1 MLAVRHITRRF
12 GPLLALDRVD
22 FDACPG
28 EIVALLGENGAGKTT
43 LMNILAGRLRPDAGS
58 IELFGRALRP
68 GSPSAALAAGVAA
81 VHQSPMLFERMTWEE
96 NLALGGFGA
105 RAARA
110 NRANLTIDLKEV
122 AARAAAMAARLGF
135 TLPSP
140 GARMEQ
146 RSMAERVRMEVL
158 RALSFE
164 PRVLILDEPT
174 GLLGPGELAAFLDVL
189 RRLRSEGRIVILV
202 THKLAEALTVA
213 DRITVLR
220 RGRVVAR
227 PLRGEV
233 TENALA
239 TLMIGELAPRSEGA
253 RTAGAAGTLALEAK
267 DLLEIKN
274 LLEINNLVVERD
286 GWRALDGVNLEVT
299 AGEIVGIAGVDGNG
313 QSELVEALAGV
324 RRPMNGTIRV
334 AAADAHDRDGSDGG
348 GALAVIAENRDRDGL
363 ILEMPLWE
371 NLLLARPLLA
381 RACERFGWLS
391 ASRAAA
397 LCAEVLE
404 RFHIRAAGPQ
414 ALAAELSGGNRQRLC
429 VARAL
434 ASRPR
439 VLIAHNVTR
448 GLDVAATA
456 EVRRRLA
463 AFAAEGGAVL
473 LVSSDLDELTAL
485 CGRLAVISRGR
496 LRAVGADEHDPA
508 RMGLLMAGAW

>member
-1 MLAVRHITRRF
+1 MLAARHITRRF
-12 GPLLALDRVD
+12 GRLLALDGVD
-22 FDACPG
+22 FDARPG

-58 IELFGRALRP
+58 MELFGHTLRP
-68 GSPSAALAAGVAA
+68 GSPAAALAAGVAA

-96 NLALGGFGA
+96 NLALGGFTADTA
-105 RAARA
+105 RARRA
-110 NRANLTIDLKEV
+110 SLTIDLREV

-135 TLPSP
+135 ALPAP
-140 GARMEQ
+140 GVRMEQ

-174 GLLGPGELAAFLDVL
+174 GLLAPDELAAFLDLL
-189 RRLRSEGRIVILV
+189 RRLRGEGRIVILV
-202 THKLAEALTVA
+202 THKLAEALAVA
-213 DRITVLR
+213 DRIAVLR

-233 TENALA
+233 TEDELA
-239 TLMIGELAPRSEGA
+239 KLMIGELALPATDA
-253 RTAGAAGTLALEAK
+253 RTAGGAGAVAHELK
-267 DLLEIKN
+267 ILEIK
-274 LLEINNLVVERD
+274 NLVVERD
-286 GWRALDGVNLEVT
+286 GWRALDGVNLEL
-299 AGEIVGIAGVDGNG
+299 AASEIVGIAGVDGNG
-313 QSELVEALAGV
+313 QSELVEALAGM
-324 RRPMNGTIRV
+324 RRPKSGAIRI
-334 AAADAHDRDGSDGG
+334 AAGPAHDRDGGG
-348 GALAVIAENRDRDGL
+348 LAVIAENRDRDGL

-381 RACERFGWLS
+381 RACGRFGWLS

-439 VLIAHNVTR
+439 VLVAHNVTR

-456 EVRRRLA
+456 EVRRMLA

-473 LVSSDLDELTAL
+473 LISSDLDELTAL
-485 CGRLAVISRGR
+485 CGRLAVLSRGR
-496 LRAVGADEHDPA
+496 LRAVGADERDPA
-508 RMGLLMAGAW
+508 RLGLLMTGAW

>member
-1 MLAVRHITRRF
+1 MLAARHITRRF

-233 TENALA
+233 TENELA

-253 RTAGAAGTLALEAK
+253 RTAGAAGTLALEGK
-267 DLLEIKN
+267 DSLETKKLLEIKN
-274 LLEINNLVVERD
+274 LVVERD
-286 GWRALDGVNLEVT
+286 RWRALDGVNLEVA

-324 RRPMNGTIRV
+324 RRPMSGTIRV
-334 AAADAHDRDGSDGG
+334 GAADAHDRDGSDGG

-391 ASRAAA
+391 PSRAAA

-439 VLIAHNVTR
+439 VLVAHNVTR

-508 RMGLLMAGAW
+508 RLGLLMAGAW

>member
-1 MLAVRHITRRF
+1 MLAARHITRRF

-164 PRVLILDEPT
+164 TRVLILDEPT
-174 GLLGPGELAAFLDVL
+174 GLLWPGELAAFLDVL
-189 RRLRSEGRIVILV
+189 RRLRCEGRIVILV

-253 RTAGAAGTLALEAK
+253 RTAGAAGTVALEGK
-267 DLLEIKN
+267 DSLETKKLLEIK
-274 LLEINNLVVERD
+274 NLVVERD
-286 GWRALDGVNLEVT
+286 GWRALDGVNLEVA

-324 RRPMNGTIRV
+324 RRPVSGTIRV

-391 ASRAAA
+391 PSRAAA

-439 VLIAHNVTR
+439 VLVAHNVTR

-508 RMGLLMAGAW
+508 RLGLLMAGAW

>member
-1 MLAVRHITRRF
+1 
-12 GPLLALDRVD
+12 
-22 FDACPG
+22 
-28 EIVALLGENGAGKTT
+28 
-43 LMNILAGRLRPDAGS
+43 
-58 IELFGRALRP
+58 
-68 GSPSAALAAGVAA
+68 
-81 VHQSPMLFERMTWEE
+81 
-96 NLALGGFGA
+96 
-105 RAARA
+105 
-110 NRANLTIDLKEV
+110 
-122 AARAAAMAARLGF
+122 
-135 TLPSP
+135 
-140 GARMEQ
+140 
-146 RSMAERVRMEVL
+146 
-158 RALSFE
+158 
-164 PRVLILDEPT
+164 
-174 GLLGPGELAAFLDVL
+174 
-189 RRLRSEGRIVILV
+189 
-202 THKLAEALTVA
+202 
-213 DRITVLR
+213 
-220 RGRVVAR
+220 VAR

-253 RTAGAAGTLALEAK
+253 RTAGAAGMVALEGK
-267 DLLEIKN
+267 DSLETKKLLEIK
-274 LLEINNLVVERD
+274 NLVVERD

-324 RRPMNGTIRV
+324 RRPMSGTIRV

-404 RFHIRAAGPQ
+404 RFHIRASGPQ
-414 ALAAELSGGNRQRLC
+414 ALTAELSGGNRQRLC

-439 VLIAHNVTR
+439 VLVAHNVTR

-508 RMGLLMAGAW
+508 RLGLLMAGAW